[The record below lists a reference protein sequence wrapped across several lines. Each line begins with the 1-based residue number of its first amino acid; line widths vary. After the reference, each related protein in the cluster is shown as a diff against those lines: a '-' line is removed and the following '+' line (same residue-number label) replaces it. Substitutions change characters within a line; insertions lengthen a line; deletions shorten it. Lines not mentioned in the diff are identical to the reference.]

1 MRPTYQRQH
10 DLDNELSVMDN
21 FADVMDTEVYF
32 WHAHNK
38 PYAPPENR
46 FGFKKSPNFSCYD
59 YMLTCDNVGSDFG
72 SGPAVAVVEV
82 KCRNYNHDDFDSY
95 KISKRKIDNL
105 INASLK
111 HEIVSVL
118 IVKWNDLSTAMMVYN
133 PSISVYTNVPFHFPK
148 NYFDY
153 PITNEGYEIFENWY
167 SDMNSYIQSG
177 QITKTTWGRVDR
189 KDPMDV
195 ETAYEIPMLLFRSV

>member
-10 DLDNELSVMDN
+10 DLDNELSVMN
-21 FADVMDTEVYF
+21 SFAVVMDTEVYF
-32 WHAHNK
+32 WHGQNNL
-38 PYAPPENR
+38 YMPPENE
-46 FGFKKSPNFSCYD
+46 FGFKKSPDFSCYD
-59 YMLTCDNVGSDFG
+59 YMLTCDDVGSDLG
-72 SGPAVAVVEV
+72 SGPAVAIVEI

-105 INASLK
+105 INTSFK

-118 IVKWNDLSTAMMVYN
+118 IVKWNDLCTAMMVYN
-133 PSISVYTNVPFHFPK
+133 PFHFPK
-148 NYFDY
+148 NYENY
-153 PITNEGYEIFENWY
+153 PITKEGHAIFEDWY

-177 QITKTTWGRVDR
+177 QVTKTTWGRLDR

-195 ETAYEIPMLLFRSV
+195 ETAYEIPMSFFRTF